1 MIRTHVMAMET
12 SETEA
17 GLVHAL
23 CLPGTSRVTVR
34 PAGPRDSDVI
44 QSYIRQLSPTS
55 RHNRFL
61 GTLKELSPS
70 VLHAM
75 THADRWCRLA
85 VIAETVV
92 ADACVMIGEACY
104 AIAPDGISC
113 ETAVSVADAWQ
124 RRTLGTLLLGILA
137 SRAKR
142 VGARYLTGEVLRSNR
157 AMTALA
163 EKTGWV
169 VTARI
174 ADPRLIRVT
183 RQL

>member
-1 MIRTHVMAMET
+1 MALET
-12 SETEA
+12 SETYL
-17 GLVHAL
+17 GLAHAL
-23 CLPGTSRVTVR
+23 CLPGAPRVTFR
-34 PAGPRDSDVI
+34 AAGPQDCDVI

-75 THADRWCRLA
+75 THTDHWHRLT

-92 ADACVMIGEACY
+92 AGARVMIGEACY
-104 AIAPDGISC
+104 ALAPDGISC
-113 ETAVSVADAWQ
+113 ETAVSVTDAWQ
-124 RRTLGTLLLGILA
+124 RRKLGTLLLDTLA
-137 SRAKR
+137 SRARR
-142 VGARYLTGEVLRSNR
+142 VGARYLIGEVLRSNR

-163 EKTGWV
+163 QKTGWV